1 MKKVVYEYVMTTIGI
16 ILVAAGMYFFLMP
29 NNLATGG
36 VNGLG
41 IIINSFTGIPVGALM
56 MCMNIILFI
65 IAFIVIGTN
74 FGIKTIYASL
84 GLSGMIWILEKI
96 YPMKAPLVEND
107 LMVQLIFGILIS
119 GAGMGI
125 VFNQNAST
133 GGTDIIAK
141 IINKFLHINIGK
153 AVLLSDFVITLFAGA
168 TFGIKLG
175 LYSLLGVVI
184 NGFVIDSVIEGINV
198 YKNVVI
204 ISAKG
209 EQIKDFIINKLGR
222 GATVYYAK
230 GAYSEENKEV
240 ITTVL
245 ERKEFIRLRDY
256 IKEIDNES
264 FITVNNVHEAFGE
277 GFNSITDTVN

>member
-1 MKKVVYEYVMTTIGI
+1 MKKLVYEYSMTTIGI

-41 IIINSFTGIPVGALM
+41 IIINSYTGIPVGALM
-56 MCMNIILFI
+56 LIMNVILFVV
-65 IAFIVIGTN
+65 AFLVIGSN
-74 FGIKTIYASL
+74 FGVKTIYSSI
-84 GLSGMIWILEKI
+84 GLSGMVWVMEKVW
-96 YPMKAPLVEND
+96 PMTKPLIADD

-141 IINKFLHINIGK
+141 IINKFFHINMGK
-153 AVLLSDFVITLFAGA
+153 AVLMSDFFITLLAGVA
-168 TFGIKLG
+168 FGIKLG

-184 NGFVIDSVIEGINV
+184 NGFVIDAVIEGINV
-198 YKNVVI
+198 CKNVVI
-204 ISAKG
+204 ISEKG
-209 EQIKDFIINKLGR
+209 ELIKKFIIDELNR
-222 GATVYYAK
+222 GTTIYYAK
-230 GAYSEENKEV
+230 GGYSGDEKEV
-240 ITTVL
+240 ITSVVS
-245 ERKEFIRLRDY
+245 RKEFIRLRNY
-256 IKEIDNES
+256 IKQIDEEA

-277 GFNSITDTVN
+277 GFKNIVD